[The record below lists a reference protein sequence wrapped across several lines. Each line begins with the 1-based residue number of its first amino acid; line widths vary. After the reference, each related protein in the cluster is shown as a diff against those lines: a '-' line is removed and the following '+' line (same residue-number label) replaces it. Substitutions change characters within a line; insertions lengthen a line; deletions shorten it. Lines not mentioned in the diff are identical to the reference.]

1 MSLKNFGAYS
11 EFSSVAFSKHWWGP
25 QGMVIRWYWPFFVV
39 IWWYSPKNVSD
50 VVISEKWGDILISRE
65 KIGDIVILP
74 WLWWWYGDIPYR
86 TKFRRIKLT
95 NFGGQWRIFCPQ
107 KNFVRRKFCPTK
119 KFVRRIFFFWYSKD
133 TWTAFVKDQGAW
145 VSSLFV
151 AFFLVHFQEWNQ
163 SILPRDYRV
172 FKRAVQRASNFPH
185 LHPFT
190 YDKIRCHRSYEQFLL
205 RSDVLR
211 IFFLA
216 SIYPLPQPSRYPQ
229 WRGSLRGSLRNM
241 L

>member
-1 MSLKNFGAYS
+1 MIVHCTPKKSAKISHWNIKTD
-11 EFSSVAFSKHWWGP
+11 EFWGSVT
-25 QGMVIRWYWPFFVV
+25 
-39 IWWYSPKNVSD
+39 N
-50 VVISEKWGDILISRE
+50 ILSA
-65 KIGDIVILP
+65 K
-74 WLWWWYGDIPYR
+74 
-86 TKFRRIKLT
+86 
-95 NFGGQWRIFCPQ
+95 
-107 KNFVRRKFCPTK
+107 KFCPTK
-119 KFVRRIFFFWYSKD
+119 ILSDEKICPTNFFFWYSKD

>member
-65 KIGDIVILP
+65 KIGDIMILP

-119 KFVRRIFFFWYSKD
+119 KFVRRIFFSD
-133 TWTAFVKDQGAW
+133 
-145 VSSLFV
+145 
-151 AFFLVHFQEWNQ
+151 
-163 SILPRDYRV
+163 IL
-172 FKRAVQRASNFPH
+172 KILELLLS
-185 LHPFT
+185 
-190 YDKIRCHRSYEQFLL
+190 KIRGLEFLHFLWLSFSFISRNEISQFYRGTTGSSSVLCKEQATFL
-205 RSDVLR
+205 
-211 IFFLA
+211 IFIL
-216 SIYPLPQPSRYPQ
+216 SR
-229 WRGSLRGSLRNM
+229 M
-241 L
+241 IK